1 MTLSRLL
8 AELERDAERG
18 SRAHLSRLVG
28 SFNRADHAELSE
40 ELAPIRHA
48 MEQVFDCSTSFGDC
62 SVERPS
68 TGHCFLASMFL
79 QDSFGGEILF
89 GEVKQIP
96 HYWNRIDGLEIDLTG
111 DQFRQPAV
119 QVRRGKLRPAK
130 FIFQRKPQQRLTSE
144 DNRQVMKLYD
154 TFKCRVARQLKKDG
168 RTDLAQAFE

>member
-1 MTLSRLL
+1 VSLSRLVAAL
-8 AELERDAERG
+8 NREAERG
-18 SRAHLSRLVG
+18 SRARLFRLAG
-28 SFNRADHAELSE
+28 SVNRTDHADLSS

-62 SVERPS
+62 SLERPS

-79 QDSFGGEILF
+79 QDTFGGEIVF

-119 QVRRGKLRPAK
+119 QVRRGALRPAK
-130 FIFQRKPQQRLTSE
+130 FIFERKPQQRLTSK

-154 TFKCRVARQLKKDG
+154 TFKRRVVRQLRQDG
-168 RTDLAQAFE
+168 HPELARAFQ